1 MRFFLLLLAVLVGI
15 WLWRSNRR
23 VDPKLKR
30 QQARAAAPPQ
40 VIVRCAL
47 CAVHV
52 PSGEAVQG
60 KNGAYC
66 SADHRHSAEA

>member
-1 MRFFLLLLAVLVGI
+1 MKFFLLLLAVLVGI

-52 PSGEAVQG
+52 PSGDAVQG

>member
-1 MRFFLLLLAVLVGI
+1 MKFSLLLLAVLVGI
-15 WLWRSNRR
+15 WLWRSSRR

-30 QQARAAAPPQ
+30 QQPRAAAPPL

-52 PSGEAVQG
+52 PTGDAVQG

-66 SADHRHSAEA
+66 SADHLHSAEA